1 MLPDT
6 WYTASPEWSLFIIP
20 YFFIGGIAGGSYFI
34 AAALHWLGRPHDR
47 PIVRIGYVV
56 AALGAIISGLLL
68 IVDLHRPLR
77 FWHMLFQSER
87 FPLPVFKPWSPM
99 SIGSWALFL
108 FGAIATLSAI
118 GALADD
124 GRIRWRNLRVLY
136 DSTLG
141 KILAL
146 FGAAFGFFVAS
157 YTGVL
162 LAVSNRPIWADTQFL
177 GVLFLTSAA
186 STAAATLIL
195 LALWRRE
202 TRADASTVEF
212 LTWFDGWA
220 LILELVVLAFFL
232 LSLGSV
238 ASVWLSWRG
247 IVLLLFVVVLGIL
260 IPLTLHLRPNFMG
273 ERWRGNRIAIGAV
286 LVLIG
291 GFMLRFII
299 LIGSET
305 IHGPHSGVQMT
316 STVPWP

>member
-6 WYTASPEWSLFIIP
+6 WYTTSPEWSLFIIP

-47 PIVRIGYVV
+47 PVIRAGYVV
-56 AALGAIISGLLL
+56 AALGAIISGVLL

-77 FWHMLFQSER
+77 FWHMLFQSHA

-99 SIGSWALFL
+99 SIGSWALFF
-108 FGAIATLSAI
+108 FGGIATLSAI
-118 GALADD
+118 GALADE
-124 GRIRWRNLRVLY
+124 GRIRWRGLRILF
-136 DSTLG
+136 DSTSG
-141 KILAL
+141 KLLAL
-146 FGAAFGFFVAS
+146 AGAAFGFFVAS

-162 LAVSNRPIWADTQFL
+162 LAVTNRPVWADTQFL

-195 LALWRRE
+195 LALWRRD
-202 TRADASTVEF
+202 TRAHASTVAF

-220 LILELVVLAFFL
+220 LILELIVLIFFL

-247 IVLLLFVVVLGIL
+247 VVLLLFVVITGIL
-260 IPLTLHLRPNFMG
+260 VPLTMHLRPGWVG
-273 ERWRGNRIAIGAV
+273 ERWRSRRVALGAV

-299 LIGSET
+299 LVGSET
-305 IHGPHSGVQMT
+305 IQGPHTGVQMT
-316 STVPWP
+316 SILPWP